1 MGDLDGK
8 LQHIFVISLDCV
20 TAQTRGNSQPNLEAR
35 DDVVED
41 LERMIFINYCR

>member
-20 TAQTRGNSQPNLEAR
+20 AVHARGNSQPIFEAR
-35 DDVVED
+35 EDVVED